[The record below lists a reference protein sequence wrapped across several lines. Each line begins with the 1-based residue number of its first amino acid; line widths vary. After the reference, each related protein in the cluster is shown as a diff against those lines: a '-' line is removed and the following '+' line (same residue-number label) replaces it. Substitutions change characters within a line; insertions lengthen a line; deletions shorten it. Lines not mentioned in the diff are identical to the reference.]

1 MITGLV
7 GAFLLGSVDAAPG
20 ADTDERKLTAA
31 RQPRNQKIYISADKL
46 IADREAKL
54 TEFIGNVRATRGTTV
69 ITTDKLKIY
78 YRDLENKN
86 KRIAGAEII
95 KKIIASGSVK
105 IRFGDILAQSQ
116 QAIYTQKNRTIVL
129 SGADSKVW
137 SSDKSIAG
145 SKITLYMDDNRIQVS
160 SGNENRVKAV
170 FQTAE
175 KI

>member
-1 MITGLV
+1 M
-7 GAFLLGSVDAAPG
+7 
-20 ADTDERKLTAA
+20 
-31 RQPRNQKIYISADKL
+31 
-46 IADREAKL
+46 
-54 TEFIGNVRATRGTTV
+54 
-69 ITTDKLKIY
+69 
-78 YRDLENKN
+78 
-86 KRIAGAEII
+86 
-95 KKIIASGSVK
+95 K

-116 QAIYTQKNRTIVL
+116 QAIYTKKNRTIVL

-170 FQTAE
+170 FQTEE